1 MKNKFP
7 NTIRIISLVTLATF
21 VLIQSAPAYA
31 LRQPV
36 SEGSALGEVT
46 AALTGNVSSSGRA
59 TGVITPTGLLL
70 RGIMHITKK
79 DYEKIRAE
87 GFLPKNQGGVSKDT
101 TNHFPGKVSFS
112 LCFDELFHS
121 ATL

>member
-46 AALTGNVSSSGRA
+46 E
-59 TGVITPTGLLL
+59 P
-70 RGIMHITKK
+70 H
-79 DYEKIRAE
+79 
-87 GFLPKNQGGVSKDT
+87 
-101 TNHFPGKVSFS
+101 
-112 LCFDELFHS
+112 
-121 ATL
+121 